1 MFATQKEID
10 LYVRM
15 TLKQFDFG
23 HLKIRWSKN
32 AKTFLGLAD
41 VCHNVLVLNP
51 RILCSFRVFE
61 EVLKHEIAHF
71 IQYKNNGNKFLT
83 KNGRR
88 SYHGKDFAA
97 ACRIV
102 GVPARTRIP
111 IPFYV

>member
-1 MFATQKEID
+1 
-10 LYVRM
+10 
-15 TLKQFDFG
+15 
-23 HLKIRWSKN
+23 
-32 AKTFLGLAD
+32 
-41 VCHNVLVLNP
+41 
-51 RILCSFRVFE
+51 
-61 EVLKHEIAHF
+61 LKHEIAHF

-111 IPFYV
+111 VPTYA

>member
-15 TLKQFDFG
+15 TLKQFGFA
-23 HLKIRWSKN
+23 HLKIRWSH
-32 AKTFLGLAD
+32 AQTFLGLA
-41 VCHNVLVLNP
+41 CPRKGELTLSTLALRSFKVLD
-51 RILCSFRVFE
+51 

-83 KNGRR
+83 KNGRY
-88 SYHGKDFAA
+88 SLHGKDFAA

-111 IPFYV
+111 LPAYA

>member
-15 TLKQFDFG
+15 TLRQFGFA
-23 HLKIRWSKN
+23 HLKIKWSKSQ
-32 AKTFLGLAD
+32 TFLGLASPKKQQITLS
-41 VCHNVLVLNP
+41 CLALCTFKVLD
-51 RILCSFRVFE
+51 

-71 IQYKNNGNKFLT
+71 IQYRNNGNKFLR
-83 KNGRR
+83 KNGRF
-88 SYHGKDFAA
+88 SFHGKDFAA

-111 IPFYV
+111 IPFYI